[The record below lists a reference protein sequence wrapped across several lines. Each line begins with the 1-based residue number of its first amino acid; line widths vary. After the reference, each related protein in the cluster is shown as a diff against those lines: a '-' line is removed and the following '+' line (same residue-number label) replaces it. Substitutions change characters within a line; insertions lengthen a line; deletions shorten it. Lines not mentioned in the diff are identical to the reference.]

1 MGSRRLFTVKIQR
14 MRTLLIIFAA
24 VLLVLPQGGGGQS
37 TWGLYGSKPT
47 SGTAGGGGQYTCVFC
62 GSEPTSGPVVAG
74 QSIRRPDKILYNT
87 QQCPSTRQCRCS
99 DGRCVR
105 AIGRGLGA
113 RCPKC

>member
-37 TWGLYGSKPT
+37 ISNNSP
-47 SGTAGGGGQYTCVFC
+47 SRYTCVFC
-62 GSEPTSGPVVAG
+62 GSTPTSGTAGAG
-74 QSIRRPDKILYNT
+74 QATRRPDKILYNT